1 MLTLLEEKMKNKSKH
16 QIIVVGAGAWGGWSA
31 YMLQKAGYQVML
43 VDQYGPG
50 NERSGSGGKTRIIRL
65 AYGGDPDYTRMT
77 HRSFELWQ
85 EYEKLWNDKL
95 YHETGALW
103 MFGDVDPLYATK
115 SKPLM
120 EILGYPLDEVELAE
134 VKTKFPQINLAG
146 ITKTYWESKCGYL
159 EAARS
164 CKVVAREFQKL
175 GGEFLQ
181 TKIVGVTGKGSI
193 DCLVTESGEELVADH
208 YVFACGPWVTKLF
221 PELKPFV
228 FASRQEV
235 YYYKSPEKH
244 LAPDLP
250 IWVEFSPTGD
260 EKGDGLYMR
269 YGIPDHFGEGFKVA
283 YDEREV
289 AIDPDNDSRAVTPET
304 FENISTIIANR
315 FPALDGAQLIAH
327 KVCVYDNS
335 LDGEF
340 IMDQTPGFSN
350 GTYLGGSS
358 GHGFKMGPSI
368 GEMVKNKIDA
378 NLAFPEAFELDRLF
392 NFKEKKSQYVVD

>member
-1 MLTLLEEKMKNKSKH
+1 MAEKN
-16 QIIVVGAGAWGGWSA
+16 IIVIGAGAWGGWTA
-31 YMLQKAGYQVML
+31 FMLQEAGYKVKL

-77 HRSFELWQ
+77 HRAFQLWEKYENLWQ
-85 EYEKLWNDKL
+85 DKL

-103 MFGDVDPLYATK
+103 MFGDMKPLYATK
-115 SKPLM
+115 SQPLM
-120 EILGYPLDEVELAE
+120 NELGFSLDDIPVAE
-134 VKTKFPQINLAG
+134 AKEKYPQINLEG
-146 ITKTYWESKCGYL
+146 ISKTYWEPKCGYL

-164 CKVVAREFQKL
+164 CKVVASEFQKI

-181 TKIVGVTGKGSI
+181 AKVVEIRGESQI
-193 DCLVTESGEELVADH
+193 DALITESGEELIADH
-208 YVFACGPWVTKLF
+208 YVFACGPWVSNLL
-221 PELKPFV
+221 PELKPYI

-250 IWVEFSPTGD
+250 IWVEFSPPS
-260 EKGDGLYMR
+260 LMR
-269 YGIPDHFGEGFKVA
+269 YGIPDHFDEGFKVA

-289 AIDPDNDSRAVTPET
+289 AIDPDKDSRAVTPET
-304 FENISTIIANR
+304 FETISKIIANR
-315 FPALDGAQLIAH
+315 FPALEGAELLDH

-340 IMDQTPGFSN
+340 IMDQAPGFSN
-350 GTYLGGSS
+350 GIYLGGSS
-358 GHGFKMGPSI
+358 GHGFKMGAAI
-368 GEMVKNKIDA
+368 GEMVKDQIKDQIPFPT
-378 NLAFPEAFELDRLF
+378 AFKLDRLF
-392 NFKEKKSQYVVD
+392 DYKRQKNQYEVE